1 MAVINIDPAAW
12 AQEQFG
18 ACQLGDLRR
27 TNRLVKIATQ
37 AAARPDGSTP
47 DQTETWAEC
56 KAVYRLMDCD
66 DVTHAEIIRPHC
78 EITKQSCAAG
88 SVQLILCD
96 TTDIDY
102 QRSVAGLGSVGPG
115 KGWGFFLHTGLMR
128 DANSGVI
135 SGIAGQELFYRKPKR
150 KKKVAKNSKR
160 RDPNR
165 ESIVWGKLI
174 DQIGSPP
181 ADVRWLHV
189 CDRGADDYEVY
200 CRAFLKGCG
209 WVIRATH
216 MNRIVQTIEG
226 EKMNLKQLL
235 QSQPDVHQQTVEVPR
250 QGNRQARTAEVTIR
264 FAPLRMPPPRRG
276 NDWIKENAPAEPL
289 LMWVVELKEEN
300 PPQGAEA
307 LHWVLLT
314 SEPITNVED
323 ALQVVDF
330 YGKRWGVEEYHKV
343 LKTGCRVEKR
353 YYETAERLER
363 VTGML
368 AVLAIRLLQIRT
380 ISEEEP
386 DRPAV
391 EIVPRKWVKVLSKV
405 RKRASE
411 EMTIHEFV
419 RHIGGLG
426 GHLGRKSDG
435 HPGWITLW
443 RGLEKLLLILRGTAL
458 QKEKCG

>member
-1 MAVINIDPAAW
+1 MERAMATINIDPAVW

-18 ACQLGDLRR
+18 TCELGDTRR
-27 TNRLVKIATQ
+27 TNRLVKIAIQ
-37 AAARPDGSTP
+37 AATRPDGSTP
-47 DQTETWAEC
+47 DQTETWGDC

-78 EITKQSCAAG
+78 ELTKQSCLAG

-96 TTDIDY
+96 TTEIDY
-102 QRSVAGLGSVGPG
+102 QRSAAGLGPVGQG
-115 KGWGFFLHTGLMR
+115 KGRGFFLHTGLMR

-160 RDPNR
+160 RDPDR

-174 DQIGSPP
+174 DQIGAPP
-181 ADVRWLHV
+181 EDVRWLHV

-200 CRAFLKGCG
+200 CRAFLQGCG
-209 WVIRATH
+209 WVIRAAR
-216 MNRIVQTIEG
+216 MNRIVQTIVG
-226 EKMNLKQLL
+226 EKTSLEKLL
-235 QSQPDVHQQTVEVPR
+235 QSQPDVHRQTVEVPR
-250 QGNRQARTAEVTIR
+250 QGNRKSRTAGVSIR
-264 FAPLRMPPPRRG
+264 FAPLRMPPPSRG

-314 SEPITNVED
+314 SEPITNVEE
-323 ALQVVDF
+323 ALQAIDF
-330 YGKRWGVEEYHKV
+330 YGQRWGVEEYHKV

-368 AVLAIRLLQIRT
+368 VYF
-380 ISEEEP
+380 P
-386 DRPAV
+386 
-391 EIVPRKWVKVLSKV
+391 W
-405 RKRASE
+405 
-411 EMTIHEFV
+411 
-419 RHIGGLG
+419 
-426 GHLGRKSDG
+426 
-435 HPGWITLW
+435 
-443 RGLEKLLLILRGTAL
+443 LILSGIGL
-458 QKEKCG
+458 